1 MTQCAGGC
9 LAVGKTAKAEV
20 DNIIE
25 LLGLY
30 WGLVPL
36 EEKHILALGFMK
48 QTIQVSC
55 TRGNHHR
62 SHHHTWLRW
71 FIENNHNA
79 NVLMEKNL

>member
-48 QTIQVSC
+48 QT
-55 TRGNHHR
+55 
-62 SHHHTWLRW
+62 
-71 FIENNHNA
+71 NNPGELYQRKSSPVPSSYMA
-79 NVLMEKNL
+79 AVVYRK